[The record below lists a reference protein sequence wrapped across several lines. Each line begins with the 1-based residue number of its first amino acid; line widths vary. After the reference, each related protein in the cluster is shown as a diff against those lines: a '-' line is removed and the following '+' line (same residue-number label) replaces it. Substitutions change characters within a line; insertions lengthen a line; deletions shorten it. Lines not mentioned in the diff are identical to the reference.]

1 VRASPWLL
9 VVFVLAACLSGLGAC
24 LGLGLALAPQRVD
37 LFHAALFDVC
47 TLNTYAWH
55 WQSGERLPTTLR
67 FDFITSPD
75 SVMVLEIWL
84 RDGPTLSFSQR
95 LPHAC

>member
-9 VVFVLAACLSGLGAC
+9 VVFVLAVCLSGLGAC